1 MDNNKEYISILIES
15 LKKKK
20 HILRDI
26 RVADEEQKDI
36 AMNEPFDDE
45 AFGRNI
51 EEKEALIK
59 ALISLDRGFDSVYSR
74 VSETLKNN
82 KEAYK
87 EEIMELKELVS
98 EVTGL
103 SMDIQA
109 EEARNKEL
117 LLNCFSGLRRKI
129 SANKTSNQVASSY
142 YQTMANLN
150 YVEPQFMDKKK

>member
-1 MDNNKEYISILIES
+1 MDNSKEYISILIES

-26 RVADEEQKDI
+26 RVANEEQKNI

-45 AFGRNI
+45 AFERNI
-51 EEKEALIK
+51 EEKEGLIK
-59 ALISLDRGFDSVYSR
+59 ALASLDRGFDSVYSR
-74 VSETLKNN
+74 VGDTLKNN

-87 EEIMELKELVS
+87 EEIMELKALVS

-129 SANKTSNQVASSY
+129 SANKTSNKVASRY

>member
-1 MDNNKEYISILIES
+1 MDNSKEYISILIES

-26 RVADEEQKDI
+26 RVANEEQKNI

-45 AFGRNI
+45 AFERNI

-59 ALISLDRGFDSVYSR
+59 ALTSLDRGFDSVYSR

-87 EEIMELKELVS
+87 EEIIELKELVS
-98 EVTGL
+98 EVDRNAFVIVSDVREVLGEGFL
-103 SMDIQA
+103 EHENQA
-109 EEARNKEL
+109 
-117 LLNCFSGLRRKI
+117 
-129 SANKTSNQVASSY
+129 
-142 YQTMANLN
+142 
-150 YVEPQFMDKKK
+150 

>member
-1 MDNNKEYISILIES
+1 MDNSKEYISILIES

-26 RVADEEQKDI
+26 RVANEEQKNI

-45 AFGRNI
+45 AFERNI

-59 ALISLDRGFDSVYSR
+59 ALTSLDRGFDSVYSR

-82 KEAYK
+82 REAYK
-87 EEIMELKELVS
+87 DEIMELKELVS

-117 LLNCFSGLRRKI
+117 LLNCFSGLHRKI

>member
-20 HILRDI
+20 HILKDI
-26 RVADEEQKDI
+26 RVANEEQKSI
-36 AMNEPFDDE
+36 ATNEPFDDE
-45 AFGRNI
+45 AFERNI
-51 EEKEALIK
+51 EEKEGLIK
-59 ALISLDRGFDSVYSR
+59 ALTSLDRGFDSVYSR

-82 KEAYK
+82 REAYK
-87 EEIMELKELVS
+87 DEIMELKELVS

-109 EEARNKEL
+109 EEAMNKEM
-117 LLNCFSGLRRKI
+117 LLNCFSGLHRKI

>member
-1 MDNNKEYISILIES
+1 MDNSKEYISILIES

-20 HILRDI
+20 HILEDI
-26 RVADEEQKDI
+26 SVANEEQKNI

-45 AFGRNI
+45 AFERNI
-51 EEKEALIK
+51 EEKDRLIK
-59 ALISLDRGFDSVYSR
+59 ALTSLDRGFDSVYSR

-82 KEAYK
+82 KEVYK
-87 EEIMELKELVS
+87 DEIMELKELVS

-117 LLNCFSGLRRKI
+117 LLSCFSGLRRKI

>member
-1 MDNNKEYISILIES
+1 MDNSKEYISILIES

-26 RVADEEQKDI
+26 RVANEEQKNI

-45 AFGRNI
+45 AFERNI
-51 EEKEALIK
+51 EEKEGLIK
-59 ALISLDRGFDSVYSR
+59 ALTSLDRGFDSVYSR

-82 KEAYK
+82 REAYK
-87 EEIMELKELVS
+87 EEIIELKELVS

-109 EEARNKEL
+109 EEVRNKEL
-117 LLNCFSGLRRKI
+117 LLNCFSGLHRKI

>member
-1 MDNNKEYISILIES
+1 MDNSKEYISILIES

-20 HILRDI
+20 HILKDI
-26 RVADEEQKDI
+26 RVANEEQKSI
-36 AMNEPFDDE
+36 ATNEPFDDE
-45 AFGRNI
+45 AFERNI
-51 EEKEALIK
+51 EEKEGLIK
-59 ALISLDRGFDSVYSR
+59 ALTSLDRGFDSVYSR

-82 KEAYK
+82 REAYK
-87 EEIMELKELVS
+87 EEIIELKELVS

-117 LLNCFSGLRRKI
+117 LLNCFSGLYRKI